1 MKYTLFIL
9 IYFGMETNETDVFHY
24 NMASLELEFIGNIK
38 WNNFH
43 ES

>member
-1 MKYTLFIL
+1 MD
-9 IYFGMETNETDVFHY
+9 TNETDVSHS

-38 WNNFH
+38 RNNLH